1 MSQAQG
7 GNLSSRVTLLS
18 GIDLERK
25 IQLTKQ
31 SLSLMEGSISSVSDE
46 VLMSSGRVYVSI
58 VGSDGT
64 ITTSNVY
71 AEINSS
77 GEFDLNLLEG
87 QTYILKGIQFFE
99 DSDGNINKVETER
112 LVRVDD
118 TDTSLS
124 VAVQPGM
131 DDILKTVVSRLEE
144 SGMSESKLKAV
155 ITTIGENLD

>member
-155 ITTIGENLD
+155 ITTIVENLD

>member
-1 MSQAQG
+1 
-7 GNLSSRVTLLS
+7 
-18 GIDLERK
+18 
-25 IQLTKQ
+25 
-31 SLSLMEGSISSVSDE
+31 MEGSISSVSDE

>member
-1 MSQAQG
+1 LSQAQG